1 MVTLSI
7 EVIDQCPLD
16 HDVKLN
22 PKAVAVKWMLLRMMK
37 LRMTMVILM
46 PRMMMS
52 SRITM
57 MPILRMIRAEVYCP
71 FTTGLFHLGGLLFTS
86 PRLNTKIGILDWML
100 YKSSKKGGD
109 HKQQGDHRQQ
119 GDH

>member
-1 MVTLSI
+1 MTLPI

-16 HDVKLN
+16 HDATLN
-22 PKAVAVKWMLLRMMK
+22 PKAVAVKWMLLRMMG

-46 PRMMMS
+46 LRMMMS

>member
-1 MVTLSI
+1 MSI
-7 EVIDQCPLD
+7 LD
-16 HDVKLN
+16 HDARLN
-22 PKAVAVKWMLLRMMK
+22 PKAVAVKWMLLRKMK
-37 LRMTMVILM
+37 L
-46 PRMMMS
+46 RMMMS